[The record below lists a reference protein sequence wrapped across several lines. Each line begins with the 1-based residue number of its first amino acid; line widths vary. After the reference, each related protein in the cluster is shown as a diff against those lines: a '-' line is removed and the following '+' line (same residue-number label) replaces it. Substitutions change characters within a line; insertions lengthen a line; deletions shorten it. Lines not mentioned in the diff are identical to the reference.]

1 MFSFSGIRHW
11 HYYMDFDHGFVFYI
25 NCKLVDLSCVSINT
39 ICIIIICFSVI
50 DYHYFSYA
58 HQLFLYLYQFKL
70 LYFMMISI
78 NYLHLL
84 KNIVFFEET
93 TVSFERFNTVN
104 CQRALHN
111 IDLDDNNQSYY
122 LYPTTNL
129 IGIFLLFISLINL
142 VIDSFN
148 QVYYFI
154 ALCIQLCIA
163 LNSSIT
169 DCISCI
175 FVLSYCQSSRVGG
188 MCFKINVSYFPT

>member
-1 MFSFSGIRHW
+1 
-11 HYYMDFDHGFVFYI
+11 
-25 NCKLVDLSCVSINT
+25 
-39 ICIIIICFSVI
+39 
-50 DYHYFSYA
+50 
-58 HQLFLYLYQFKL
+58 
-70 LYFMMISI
+70 MMISI

-93 TVSFERFNTVN
+93 MVSFERCNTVN

-111 IDLDDNNQSYY
+111 NDLDDNNQSYH
-122 LYPTTNL
+122 LYPATNL

-154 ALCIQLCIA
+154 ALSIQLCIA

>member
-1 MFSFSGIRHW
+1 
-11 HYYMDFDHGFVFYI
+11 
-25 NCKLVDLSCVSINT
+25 
-39 ICIIIICFSVI
+39 
-50 DYHYFSYA
+50 
-58 HQLFLYLYQFKL
+58 
-70 LYFMMISI
+70 MMISI

-93 TVSFERFNTVN
+93 MVSFERFNTVN

-111 IDLDDNNQSYY
+111 IELDDNNQSYH
-122 LYPTTNL
+122 LYPATNL

-142 VIDSFN
+142 VIDNFI

-154 ALCIQLCIA
+154 ALSIQLCIA

>member
-1 MFSFSGIRHW
+1 
-11 HYYMDFDHGFVFYI
+11 
-25 NCKLVDLSCVSINT
+25 
-39 ICIIIICFSVI
+39 
-50 DYHYFSYA
+50 
-58 HQLFLYLYQFKL
+58 
-70 LYFMMISI
+70 MISI

-93 TVSFERFNTVN
+93 MVSFERCNTVN

-111 IDLDDNNQSYY
+111 NDLDDNNQSYH
-122 LYPTTNL
+122 LYPATNL

-142 VIDSFN
+142 VIDNFN

-154 ALCIQLCIA
+154 ALSIQLCIA

-188 MCFKINVSYFPT
+188 DVL